1 MKKVF
6 SSIRD
11 NHDSI
16 FKLLLFLLTLF
27 IIVYFFPRQINF
39 EYEYSKGKPWMQE
52 TIITSFDFPILKT
65 QEELQKEREEVINEN
80 LPIFVLE
87 ESTFEQ
93 KGVEFVE
100 NFEQKWSEDKK
111 IKKDKGF
118 TFFNL
123 FGQKKQATASR
134 KYSLANY
141 GLSVLEYL
149 YNNGIV
155 QLSDEFQWKEEDF
168 LVLLQKENIAEKQ
181 ELDKLFT
188 INSAVDYINALGKLS
203 MQESDFIVP
212 LLLEALNHNVFYD
225 KLATEKMLASELS
238 NIVSSR
244 GMLQKGQ
251 IVIQKGELVNDDKFQ
266 ILSSYQKEFENQH
279 WSKAS
284 VNFVLLGQVLL
295 VFVAFLIFFLFLQ
308 QYRPEILQDSTKVT
322 LILLLIVSMI
332 VLTSFTLKWNGN
344 FLYLIPFCIS
354 PILLK
359 AFFDTRLALFTHLI
373 TILIIGFIVPNGFE
387 FVYLQL
393 IAGIVSIL
401 TVLQMYKR
409 AHLFVSAIKIVGIYW
424 LTYFALEITHEGS
437 IVHINL
443 VQFLY
448 FAGSGVLTLFAYP
461 LIFAFEKVFSL
472 VSDVSL
478 LELSDTNSP
487 LLRKLANEAPG
498 TFQHS
503 LQVAN
508 LAEEGIIEIN
518 GNALLVRAGALY
530 HDIGKLKTPMYFI
543 ENQSASFNP
552 HDELSFDE
560 STDIIISHVKN
571 GIEIAKEN
579 KLPEELIDFIRTHH
593 GTSTVHYFYKQFI
606 TTFPDEEVDIK
617 DFAYPGPKPFSKETA
632 VLMMAD
638 SVEAAARSLK
648 QPNADNINDLV
659 ENIIGKQIDSGQFVN
674 ADITLKEITQIK
686 KLYKKKLVNI
696 HHARVEY

>member
-16 FKLLLFLLTLF
+16 FKLLLFFLTLF

-52 TIITSFDFPILKT
+52 TIITSFDFPIFKT
-65 QEELQKEREEVINEN
+65 EEEIQKEREEIINDN
-80 LPIFVLE
+80 LPIFVFD
-87 ESTFEQ
+87 ESTFQQ
-93 KGVEFVE
+93 KGVEFIE

-155 QLSDEFQWKEEDF
+155 QISDEFQWKEEDF
-168 LVLLQKENIAEKQ
+168 LVLLQKESIAEKQ
-181 ELDKLFT
+181 ELYKLFT

-203 MQESDFIVP
+203 IQESDFVVP
-212 LLLEALNHNVFYD
+212 LLLEALDHNVFYD
-225 KLATEKMLASELS
+225 KLATEKILASELS
-238 NIVSSR
+238 NIISAR

-251 IVIQKGELVNDDKFQ
+251 IVIQQGELVNDDKFQ

-295 VFVAFLIFFLFLQ
+295 VFVAFLILFLFLK
-308 QYRPEILQDSTKVT
+308 QYRPEVLQDSTKVT
-322 LILLLIVSMI
+322 LILLLIVCMI
-332 VLTSFTLKWNGN
+332 VLTSFTLKWNSN
-344 FLYLIPFCIS
+344 LLYLIPFCIL
-354 PILLK
+354 PIVLK

-424 LTYFALEITHEGS
+424 LTYFALDITHEGN
-437 IVHINL
+437 ILDINL
-443 VQFLY
+443 AKFLY
-448 FAGSGVLTLFAYP
+448 FAGSGILTLFAYP
-461 LIFAFEKVFSL
+461 LIFTFEKVFSL

-487 LLRKLANEAPG
+487 LLRKLATKAPG

-508 LAEEGIIEIN
+508 LAEEGIIAIN

-530 HDIGKLKTPMYFI
+530 HDIGKIKNPMYFI
-543 ENQSASFNP
+543 ENQSEGLNP

-571 GIEIAKEN
+571 GIEIAKDN

-638 SVEAAARSLK
+638 SLEAAARSLK
-648 QPNADNINDLV
+648 QPNTDNINDLA
-659 ENIIGKQIDSGQFVN
+659 ESIIGKQIDSGQFVN

-686 KLYKKKLVNI
+686 KLYKKRLVNI

>member
-16 FKLLLFLLTLF
+16 FKLLLFFLTLF

-52 TIITSFDFPILKT
+52 TIITSFDFPIFKT
-65 QEELQKEREEVINEN
+65 EEEIQKEREEIINDN
-80 LPIFVLE
+80 LPIFVFD
-87 ESTFEQ
+87 ESTFQQ
-93 KGVEFVE
+93 KGVEFIE

-155 QLSDEFQWKEEDF
+155 QISDEFQWKEEDF
-168 LVLLQKENIAEKQ
+168 LVLLQKESIAEKQ
-181 ELDKLFT
+181 ELYKLFT

-203 MQESDFIVP
+203 IQESDFVVP
-212 LLLEALNHNVFYD
+212 LLLEALDHNVFYD
-225 KLATEKMLASELS
+225 KLATEKILASELS
-238 NIVSSR
+238 NIISAR

-251 IVIQKGELVNDDKFQ
+251 IVIQQGELVNDDKFQ

-295 VFVAFLIFFLFLQ
+295 VFVAFLILFLFLK
-308 QYRPEILQDSTKVT
+308 QYRPEVLQDSTKVT
-322 LILLLIVSMI
+322 LILLLIVCMI
-332 VLTSFTLKWNGN
+332 VLTSFTLKWNSN
-344 FLYLIPFCIS
+344 LLYLIPFCIL
-354 PILLK
+354 PIVLK

-424 LTYFALEITHEGS
+424 LTYFALDITHEGN
-437 IVHINL
+437 ILDINL
-443 VQFLY
+443 AKFLY
-448 FAGSGVLTLFAYP
+448 FAGSGILTLFAYP
-461 LIFAFEKVFSL
+461 LIFTFEKVFSL

-487 LLRKLANEAPG
+487 LLRKLATEAPG

-508 LAEEGIIEIN
+508 LAEEGIIAIN

-530 HDIGKLKTPMYFI
+530 HDIGKIKNPMYFI
-543 ENQSASFNP
+543 ENQSEGLNP

-571 GIEIAKEN
+571 GIEIAKDN

-638 SVEAAARSLK
+638 SLEAAARSLK
-648 QPNADNINDLV
+648 QPNTDNINDLA
-659 ENIIGKQIDSGQFVN
+659 ESIIGKQIDSGQFVN

-686 KLYKKKLVNI
+686 KLYKKRLVNI

>member
-16 FKLLLFLLTLF
+16 FKFLLFFLTLF

-52 TIITSFDFPILKT
+52 TIITSFDFPIFKT
-65 QEELQKEREEVINEN
+65 EEELQKEREEIINEN
-80 LPIFVLE
+80 LPIFVFD
-87 ESTFEQ
+87 ESTFQ
-93 KGVEFVE
+93 KKGIEFIE

-123 FGQKKQATASR
+123 FGQKKQATATR

-168 LVLLQKENIAEKQ
+168 LVLLQKESIAEKQ
-181 ELDKLFT
+181 ELYKLFT

-203 MQESDFIVP
+203 IQESDFIVP
-212 LLLEALNHNVFYD
+212 LLLEALDHNVFYD
-225 KLATEKMLASELS
+225 KIATAKILASELS
-238 NIVSSR
+238 NIISAR

-251 IVIQKGELVNDDKFQ
+251 IVIQQGELVNDNKFQ

-295 VFVAFLIFFLFLQ
+295 VFVAFLILFLFLK
-308 QYRPEILQDSTKVT
+308 QYRLEVLQDSTKVT
-322 LILLLIVSMI
+322 LILLLIVCMI
-332 VLTSFTLKWNGN
+332 VLTSFTLKWNSN
-344 FLYLIPFCIS
+344 LLYLIPFCIL
-354 PILLK
+354 PIVLK

-424 LTYFALEITHEGS
+424 LTYFALDITHEGN
-437 IVHINL
+437 ILDINL
-443 VQFLY
+443 AKFLY
-448 FAGSGVLTLFAYP
+448 FAGSGILTLFAYP
-461 LIFAFEKVFSL
+461 LIFTFEKVFSL

-487 LLRKLANEAPG
+487 LLRKLATEAPG

-508 LAEEGIIEIN
+508 LAEEGIIAIN

-530 HDIGKLKTPMYFI
+530 HDIGKIKNPMYFI
-543 ENQSASFNP
+543 ENQSEGLNP

-560 STDIIISHVKN
+560 STDIIISHVKS
-571 GIEIAKEN
+571 GIEIAKDN

-593 GTSTVHYFYKQFI
+593 GTSAVHYFYKQFI
-606 TTFPDEEVDIK
+606 TAFPDEEVDIK

-638 SVEAAARSLK
+638 SLEAAARSLK
-648 QPNADNINDLV
+648 QPNTDNINDLA
-659 ENIIGKQIDSGQFVN
+659 ESIIGKQIDSGQFVN

-686 KLYKKKLVNI
+686 KLYKKRLVNI

>member
-16 FKLLLFLLTLF
+16 FKLLLFFLTLF

-52 TIITSFDFPILKT
+52 TIITSFDFPIFKT
-65 QEELQKEREEVINEN
+65 EEEIQKEREEIINDN
-80 LPIFVLE
+80 LPIFVFD
-87 ESTFEQ
+87 ESTFQQ
-93 KGVEFVE
+93 KGVEFIE

-155 QLSDEFQWKEEDF
+155 QISDEFQWKEEDF
-168 LVLLQKENIAEKQ
+168 LVLLQKESIAEKQ
-181 ELDKLFT
+181 ELYKLFT

-203 MQESDFIVP
+203 IQESDFVVP
-212 LLLEALNHNVFYD
+212 LLLEALDHNVFYD
-225 KLATEKMLASELS
+225 KLATEKILASELS
-238 NIVSSR
+238 NIISAR

-251 IVIQKGELVNDDKFQ
+251 IVIQQGELVNDDKFQ

-295 VFVAFLIFFLFLQ
+295 VFVAFLILFLFLK
-308 QYRPEILQDSTKVT
+308 QYRPEVLQDSTKVT
-322 LILLLIVSMI
+322 LILLLIVCMI
-332 VLTSFTLKWNGN
+332 VLTSFTLKWNSN
-344 FLYLIPFCIS
+344 LLYLIPFCIL
-354 PILLK
+354 PIVLK

-424 LTYFALEITHEGS
+424 LTYFALDITHEGN
-437 IVHINL
+437 ILDINL
-443 VQFLY
+443 AKFLY
-448 FAGSGVLTLFAYP
+448 FAGSGILTLFAYP
-461 LIFAFEKVFSL
+461 LIFTFEKVFSL

-487 LLRKLANEAPG
+487 LLRKLATEAPG

-508 LAEEGIIEIN
+508 LAEEGIIAIN

-530 HDIGKLKTPMYFI
+530 HDIGKIKNPMYFI
-543 ENQSASFNP
+543 ENQSEGLNP
-552 HDELSFDE
+552 HNELSFDE

-571 GIEIAKEN
+571 GIEIAKDN

-638 SVEAAARSLK
+638 SLEAAARSLK
-648 QPNADNINDLV
+648 QPNTDNINDLA
-659 ENIIGKQIDSGQFVN
+659 ESIIGKQIDSGQFVN

-686 KLYKKKLVNI
+686 KLYKKRLVNI